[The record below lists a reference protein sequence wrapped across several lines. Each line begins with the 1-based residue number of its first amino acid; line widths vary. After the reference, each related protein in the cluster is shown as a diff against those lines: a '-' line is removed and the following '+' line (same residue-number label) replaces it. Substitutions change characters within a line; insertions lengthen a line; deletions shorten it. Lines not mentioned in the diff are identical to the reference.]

1 MTFNRKVQRK
11 SQTLVIGAPTRFTPT
26 MSEERYVGFG
36 QHDKGKTSGYAG
48 LLISAQTVNVHSV
61 ISSKAQAET
70 TVAAPSGQTTSPS
83 VPIPS
88 DSTWFWNWVMNS
100 HL

>member
-36 QHDKGKTSGYAG
+36 QHDKGK
-48 LLISAQTVNVHSV
+48 
-61 ISSKAQAET
+61 AQAET